1 MFWSAFGGE
10 CNGSEVLLILCCVSF
25 GAEVLA
31 LVKGFCWS
39 ACLGSSVGAVGAG
52 L

>member
-10 CNGSEVLLILCCVSF
+10 CNGSVVPLILYCVSL
-25 GAEVLA
+25 GVEVVA
-31 LVKGFCWS
+31 PVKGFCWS
-39 ACLGSSVGAVGAG
+39 ACLGSSVGAVGVG